1 MAQHSDGYSRAVSWL
16 KVVLPIVGLG
26 ILSTLFL
33 VARETR
39 VEQRQF
45 PPEATAPDGGF
56 ETVREPAYSG
66 VTGDGAAVSILAEN
80 AWPAAD
86 ESGEFEGTGI
96 LARFEMANGDETDIR
111 AEAGTL
117 MPGTDM
123 LSLRGDVRVATASG
137 WTVQSET
144 LTASLDWTRFTSP
157 VRVHTEGPLGTLDAD
172 RMVIT
177 RRENDDDGGY
187 LMEFDGDVHL
197 VYLP

>member
-1 MAQHSDGYSRAVSWL
+1 MARDPDGYSRAVSWL
-16 KVVLPIVGLG
+16 KVVLPIVGLC

-33 VARETR
+33 LARETR

-45 PPEATAPDGGF
+45 PPELAAPDGGF

-66 VTGDGAAVSILAEN
+66 VTGDGSAVSILAEN

-86 ESGEFEGTGI
+86 GSGEFEGTGI
-96 LARFEMANGDETDIR
+96 LARFEMPNGDEVDIR

-117 MPGTDM
+117 MPADDM
-123 LSLRGDVRVATASG
+123 LSLRGDARVTTASG
-137 WTVQSET
+137 WTVESEM
-144 LTASLDWTRFTSP
+144 LAASLDWTRITSP
-157 VRVHTEGPLGTLDAD
+157 VRVRTEGPLGTLDAD

-177 RRENDDDGGY
+177 RRDGDEDGGY